1 MNANIEN
8 YIFHTLTEGG
18 HGTLYEYRLDVNKIL
33 ENFINNNDC

>member
-18 HGTLYEYRLDVNKIL
+18 HGAFYECRDEINKVL